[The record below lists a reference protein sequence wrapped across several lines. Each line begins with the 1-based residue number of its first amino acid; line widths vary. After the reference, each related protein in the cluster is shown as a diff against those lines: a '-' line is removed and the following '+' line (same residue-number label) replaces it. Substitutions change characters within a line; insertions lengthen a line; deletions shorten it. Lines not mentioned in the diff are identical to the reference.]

1 MDAYIL
7 SLIIFFIAAVM
18 TMTGRGGGNFY
29 VLAIALSGYG
39 MHEAATTGQFIL
51 IVSSLA
57 ATILFGKQKITDWKL
72 ALFIGSMTLVSA
84 FLGGFFSGVF
94 HDKLLKIIFAVFIAI
109 ASLMMLKPAKK
120 ELAPAGR
127 FSLAL
132 HSGKETYHIKLPL
145 VVPVVMVTGFI
156 SGMVGISG
164 GSFLVPLMV
173 LAIRVPMHIA
183 VGTSTTLVMVTASAG
198 FLGHLSQGH
207 FDCRLALPLAVAGL
221 LGGVVGARMTSKIQP
236 KKLKLFFAGTSFV
249 AALIMV
255 ITAF

>member
-1 MDAYIL
+1 VSLFFLA
-7 SLIIFFIAAVM
+7 LIIFLIAALM

-39 MHEAATTGQFIL
+39 MHAAATTGQFIL

-57 ATILFGKQKITDWKL
+57 ATILFGKQKVTDWKL
-72 ALFIGSMTLVSA
+72 VLFIGSMTLVTA
-84 FLGGFFSGVF
+84 FLGGFFSGLF
-94 HDKLLKIIFAVFIAI
+94 DDRWLKILFALFISI
-109 ASLMMLKPAKK
+109 ASLLMLKPVKK
-120 ELAPAGR
+120 EVGIKNR
-127 FSLAL
+127 FTLVM
-132 HSGKETYHIKLPL
+132 HSGAETYYLNLLL
-145 VVPVVMVTGFI
+145 VVPVVVVTGFI

-164 GSFLVPLMV
+164 GSFLVPLMI

-207 FDCRLALPLAVAGL
+207 FDYRLAFPLAVAGL
-221 LGGVVGARMTSKIQP
+221 LGGVLGARMTPKIAA
-236 KKLKLFFAGTSFV
+236 KKLKLIFAVTSLV

-255 ITAF
+255 ATAL